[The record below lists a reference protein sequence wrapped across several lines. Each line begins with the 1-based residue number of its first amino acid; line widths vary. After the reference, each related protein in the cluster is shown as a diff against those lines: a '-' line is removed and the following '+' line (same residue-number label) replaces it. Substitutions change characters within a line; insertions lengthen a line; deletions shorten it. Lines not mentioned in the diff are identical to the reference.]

1 MDWAQ
6 PENIT
11 WLIFLPIFIGLAI
24 YVYNWR
30 KRTRE
35 KFADSVL
42 LPKLFPMDSKSNYIL
57 KTIIIGTGFVL
68 VVLALMDPLFGEE
81 EVKIK
86 REGVDIIYALDLS
99 NSMNAEDVVPSRIER
114 AKKIISE
121 SIGRLGGD
129 RVGLIVFAAD
139 AYSISP
145 LTNDYGAIQS
155 YITTANPELISQ
167 QGTSYSAVIAKA
179 AEMFENAPTTGK
191 LLVILSD
198 GEDNE
203 NSVSKAIDLAKDKNI
218 HIVTMGIGTKSGG
231 PIPIKEGQFESF
243 KLDRNG
249 ETVIS
254 KLIENSML
262 SLAQS
267 TSGVYI
273 RVNQTG
279 ESLDQLHGFLNTLDR
294 EVQDM
299 AMRKDKKHIYQFFLI
314 FALLFIFI
322 DTLTTDHKL
331 FNNKK
336 Q

>member
-6 PENIT
+6 PEKSI
-11 WLIFLPIFIGLAI
+11 WLIFIPVLIGLAI

-30 KRTRE
+30 IKTRE
-35 KFADSVL
+35 KFADSPL
-42 LPKLFPMDSKSNYIL
+42 IPQLFPTESNASYWFRVIL
-57 KTIIIGTGFVL
+57 IAAGFL
-68 VVLALMDPLFGEE
+68 FASLALMDPLFGEE

-86 REGVDIIYALDLS
+86 REGVDVIYALDLS
-99 NSMNAEDVVPSRIER
+99 SSMNAEDVVPSRLER

-121 SIGRLGGD
+121 SVGRLGGD

-145 LTNDYGAIQS
+145 LTNDYSAIQS
-155 YITTANPELISQ
+155 YISSASPELISQ
-167 QGTSYSAVIAKA
+167 QGTSYSAVISKA

-203 NSVSKAIDLAKDKNI
+203 NSVSKAIDLAKNKNI
-218 HIVTMGIGTKSGG
+218 HIVTMGIGTKNGG
-231 PIPIKEGQFESF
+231 PIPIKEGPFESF
-243 KLDRNG
+243 KLDRYG

-254 KLIENSML
+254 KLVENSMQ
-262 SLAQS
+262 SLAKS
-267 TSGVYI
+267 TSGIYI
-273 RVNQTG
+273 RVNQTSQ
-279 ESLDQLHGFLNTLDR
+279 SLEQLQGYLNTLDK

-299 AMRKDKKHIYQFFLI
+299 AMSKDKKHIYQVFLAI
-314 FALLFIFI
+314 ALLFIFI

>member
-6 PENIT
+6 PENSI
-11 WLIFLPIFIGLAI
+11 WFIFIPILIGLGV

-30 KRTRE
+30 RKTRE
-35 KFADSVL
+35 KFADAKL
-42 LPKLFPMDSKSNYIL
+42 IPQLFPSDSKSRHWLKLALVSIAIL
-57 KTIIIGTGFVL
+57 FA
-68 VVLALMDPLFGEE
+68 VLALMDPLYGEE

-86 REGVDIIYALDLS
+86 REGVDIVYALDLS
-99 NSMNAEDVVPSRIER
+99 NSMNAEDVVPSRLER

-121 SIGRLGGD
+121 SIQRLGGD

-145 LTNDYGAIQS
+145 LTNDYSAIQS
-155 YITTANPELISQ
+155 YISSASPELISQ
-167 QGTSYSAVIAKA
+167 QGTDFSAVITKA

-203 NSVSKAIDLAKDKNI
+203 DSVSKAIEMAKDNNI
-218 HIVTMGIGTKSGG
+218 HILTMGIGTKNGG
-231 PIPIKEGQFESF
+231 PIPMNIGGFEEF
-243 KLDRNG
+243 KMDRYG

-254 KLIENSML
+254 KLEESSME
-262 SLAQS
+262 SLAES
-267 TSGVYI
+267 SSGFYI
-273 RVNQTG
+273 RVNQIQ
-279 ESLDQLHGFLNTLDR
+279 EALEKLHGFLNSLDK

-299 AMRKDKKHIYQFFLI
+299 AMSKDKKHIFQWFLA

-322 DTLTTDHKL
+322 DTLTSEHKL